1 MIQENKT
8 DLNMISTI
16 EKKSKQNKKTKE
28 KTMMKMKDVTRYW
41 KTNSWESIRKESII
55 KKDLKKWMRKI
66 WINLWDS
73 DEKNI

>member
-1 MIQENKT
+1 MRQENKI